1 MLDEAKAKSERHKSS
16 WFAYKWFWRE
26 VYLVALLSL
35 YCVSLFNKSEM
46 GWSFD
51 DESTRASPDVYEKH
65 DRIIN
70 IHVRLIWHVSNVLY
84 GNWWFSITEK
94 KFLELRSMY
103 LTYFFYFSDKILYCG
118 AIQIE
123 DTWKSGIQMWLSHNQ
138 GNLMYTDVN
147 KCFHLDFFCKSTKRV
162 NLGPK
167 GTLTHS
173 LGLILKLD

>member
-84 GNWWFSITEK
+84 GNWWFSITEE

-103 LTYFFYFSDKILYCG
+103 LTYFFIFPIKFCTAVQYKLKILESPESRCG
-118 AIQIE
+118 WVTTKVIWC
-123 DTWKSGIQMWLSHNQ
+123 TQM
-138 GNLMYTDVN
+138 
-147 KCFHLDFFCKSTKRV
+147 
-162 NLGPK
+162 
-167 GTLTHS
+167 
-173 LGLILKLD
+173 

>member
-35 YCVSLFNKSEM
+35 YYVSLFNKSEM

-123 DTWKSGIQMWLSHNQ
+123 DTWKSRIQMLLSQNR
-138 GNLMYTDVN
+138 GNFM
-147 KCFHLDFFCKSTKRV
+147 
-162 NLGPK
+162 
-167 GTLTHS
+167 
-173 LGLILKLD
+173 